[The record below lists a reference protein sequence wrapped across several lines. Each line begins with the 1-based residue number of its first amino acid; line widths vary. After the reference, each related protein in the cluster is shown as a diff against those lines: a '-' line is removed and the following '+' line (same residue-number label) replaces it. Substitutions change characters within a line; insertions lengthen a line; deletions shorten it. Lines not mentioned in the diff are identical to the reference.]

1 MKIKNV
7 AIKNFRGYSDEINS
21 DFEDLTAFVGKN
33 DIGKST
39 ILEALDI
46 FFNYGKGVTKLDK
59 ADLNVESKARQ
70 ETSALQIFLK
80 RLLSTQQMRHHLAQ
94 SICLIR
100 TACLKL
106 SNVILMQVHQKFL
119 FVRCIRRIRNVQ
131 TYFLKKIVILKK

>member
-46 FFNYGKGVTKLDK
+46 FF
-59 ADLNVESKARQ
+59 
-70 ETSALQIFLK
+70 
-80 RLLSTQQMRHHLAQ
+80 
-94 SICLIR
+94 ICLIR

-131 TYFLKKIVILKK
+131 TYLLKKIVILEK